1 MEGEELRVCE
11 TDVKRQRRKVITR
24 AAEAGEV
31 LGVVQ
36 ADLEGQRALGGVDH
50 LGVGETHG
58 HLQVVPGLVV
68 QAVVWVEAPGPV
80 SRVLYGGG
88 GVLGLQWHECGDG
101 QSGAH

>member
-1 MEGEELRVCE
+1 MNPCLGTERGAEGG
-11 TDVKRQRRKVITR
+11 R
-24 AAEAGEV
+24 AAETAQI

-88 GVLGLQWHECGDG
+88 GVLGLQRHERGDG
-101 QSGAH
+101 QGGAHQSGDLAQ